1 MNNQSYDN
9 IVWVRSGDWTGE
21 VHKVYNQQNREKRRQ
36 GGQTNTP
43 INHIL
48 NKFLQ
53 FF

>member
-9 IVWVRSGDWTGE
+9 IVWVRSGDRTGE
-21 VHKVYNQQNREKRRQ
+21 VHKVYNQQNREKT

-48 NKFLQ
+48 NKLLQ